1 MRISDWSSD
10 VCSSDLRALHLADPA
25 LPRPARAPRNQA
37 RAGRRRPG
45 PLPLLAP
52 QHVRAVAAVLR
63 ALAPRGRGPARSRR
77 PLPRGVDGA
86 ARGRSEEHTSE
97 LPYLMR
103 NSYAVFSWKK
113 KTNKNDE
120 IK

>member
-1 MRISDWSSD
+1 MCVESMRYINRWFFFLMIRRPPRSTRTDTRFPYTTLFRSLRPGAGG
-10 VCSSDLRALHLADPA
+10 LRALHLADPA

-45 PLPLLAP
+45 SLPLLAQ

-77 PLPRGVDGA
+77 PLPREI
-86 ARGRSEEHTSE
+86 GRAH
-97 LPYLMR
+97 
-103 NSYAVFSWKK
+103 V
-113 KTNKNDE
+113 
-120 IK
+120 